1 MNQLTMKITRCW
13 CVFLLIATPSAGS
26 ALSIDD
32 ISDKSKP
39 VWTDLS
45 VTASHQYLLGTLF
58 GTPSTYLCSLS
69 QTGYEQYAN
78 FMAQEQVSADGA
90 AYRVKTNERACQRG
104 DVNFGYTV
112 LSQQASPESQLVVT
126 RWPYNPEQV
135 MGVMQVKIDK
145 EATDTNPFGL
155 MEMNITAL
163 SENNEETNY
172 AFRLKSEDAGG
183 GQVRVRMAMWLDQ
196 QIVDNTIDINVK
208 SQFFAGGLI
217 HDGETNVGSGNII
230 WKVFDSRFVSSAIGN
245 SFPDG
250 IPHGFRAVNVAYDE
264 SYLRYKVTGDFYGS
278 PWGGGYGPYQNDE
291 GTFCVARDASWTYVD
306 KFGVYDS
313 AGNQNTANFAATYT
327 NAGGEQFDLVV
338 DGMNFST
345 AAVCRAWA
353 DGSVITL
360 GDGESCSSDIGID
373 TGISGGALRNVEPPS
388 LAEITRTSDGEK
400 FLVRHLFTR
409 NVYKQLEAGASECAG
424 LGLPEIE
431 PLPNH
436 LFFTKEAQ
444 LDFAPPA
451 VGAVVVNAFDDRPD
465 DDQELAG
472 KTFNPL
478 EDSDGDGVLNY
489 LDAFPEDE
497 TKNSDLDG
505 DGIDDTKDTTD
516 GRVIYDYSDF
526 YSPNAVE
533 YMSPSQA
540 ETSDNS

>member
-1 MNQLTMKITRCW
+1 MNQLTMKIQRVW
-13 CVFLLIATPSAGS
+13 CVVLLIAAPSLGS

-32 ISDKSKP
+32 ISDRSKP

-58 GTPSTYLCSLS
+58 DTPSRYLCSLS

-78 FMAQEQVSADGA
+78 FMAQEQFSGDAA
-90 AYRVKTNERACQRG
+90 AYRVKTDERACQRA
-104 DVNFGYTV
+104 DAYFGYTV
-112 LSQQASPESQLVVT
+112 LSQQASPEGQLIVT

-135 MGVMQVKIDK
+135 TGVMQVKLDQ
-145 EATDTNPFGL
+145 EATNTNPFGL

-172 AFRLKSEDAGG
+172 AFRFKSEDAGG
-183 GQVRVRMAMWLDQ
+183 GQIRVRMAMWLDQ

-217 HDGETNVGSGNII
+217 HDGENNVGSGNII
-230 WKVFDSRFVSSAIGN
+230 WKVFDSRLVSSPIGN

-250 IPHGFRAVNVAYDE
+250 IPLGFRAVNVAYDE
-264 SYLRYKVTGDFYGS
+264 SYLKYKVTADFYGA
-278 PWGGGYGPYQNDE
+278 PWGNNYGPYQYDE

-306 KFGVYDS
+306 KFGIYDS
-313 AGNQNTANFAATYT
+313 AGDQNTADFDATYT
-327 NAGGEQFDLVV
+327 NADGEQFDLVV
-338 DGMNFST
+338 SGMDFTT
-345 AAVCRAWA
+345 ARVCRAWA
-353 DGSVITL
+353 DGSLITL
-360 GDGESCSSDIGID
+360 GEDESCAGVE
-373 TGISGGALRNVEPPS
+373 TGVAGGNLRNVEPPS
-388 LAEITRTSDGEK
+388 LSEITRTSDGEK

-409 NVYKQLEAGASECAG
+409 NVYKQLEDGASECAE
-424 LGLPEIE
+424 LELPETE

-436 LFFTKEAQ
+436 LFFTKETQ
-444 LDFAPPA
+444 LNFAAPA
-451 VGAVVVNAFDDRPD
+451 VGAVVVNAFDERPEN
-465 DDQELAG
+465 DQELDG

-478 EDSDGDGVLNY
+478 EDSDGDGILNY

-505 DGIDDTKDTTD
+505 DGIDDTNDTTD
-516 GRVIYDYSDF
+516 DRLIYDYSDF
-526 YSPNAVE
+526 YLPNKVE